1 MVKSSPQ
8 NQDNRARQ
16 AVSRDRV
23 VRVFV
28 VSGQSCPEAG

>member
-1 MVKSSPQ
+1 MVKSFPQ

-23 VRVFV
+23 VPAFA
-28 VSGQSCPEAG
+28 VSGQDWPEAG